1 MRIMKKNIYRFLA
14 AICIALNFT
23 MVPVMAADNVTTV
36 SAEPRFNNIGSAV
49 LTMGFDSNYVGYFS
63 ISLAPYA
70 HCTGMS
76 GALNLYD
83 ENGNILAGW
92 AITDYESPYGV
103 ERTYQCEKGKT
114 YTVTFQGY
122 AYGEGTM
129 FDDIL
134 LSVTDVCE

>member
-1 MRIMKKNIYRFLA
+1 MKKKICKVLV
-14 AICIALNFT
+14 AICLALNFT
-23 MVPVMAADNVTTV
+23 IVPVMAAEDIVCV
-36 SAEPRFNNIGSAV
+36 SAEPRFNNIGSAS
-49 LTMGFDSNYVGYFS
+49 LSMGFDNSYIGYFC
-63 ISLAPYA
+63 ISLAPYS
-70 HCTGMS
+70 HCTGLS

-92 AITDYESPYGV
+92 AITDYDEPYMV

-114 YTVTFQGY
+114 YTVRFQGY